1 MSLRMRLAL
10 RVRFLLSS
18 ELFTPRTGRD
28 EEDGEEEMV
37 LLLFCFP
44 GFTFKRAVYT
54 LIKLAGYKA
63 GASPIPHM
71 RKMSYALFTGL

>member
-1 MSLRMRLAL
+1 MRLAL

-37 LLLFCFP
+37 LLLFYFQASLLKSCLHIN
-44 GFTFKRAVYT
+44 KNS
-54 LIKLAGYKA
+54 LDIKLASA
-63 GASPIPHM
+63 LPP
-71 RKMSYALFTGL
+71 YA